1 MMCAGVAWCSLL
13 WMSDPITALGQTEA
27 ENPIEP
33 PTAHARPNSSYD
45 IRSWTTD
52 DGLPQNSITDIVQTR
67 DGYIWVTTFAGL
79 ARFDGMH
86 FEVFNVG
93 NSPGLVSNRMV
104 HLFESRD
111 GVLWIG
117 HEEGGLTLYEH
128 GAFSHPVLA
137 EGTALTGIPTGFAED
152 SIGTLWIGTTQRLY
166 KYVEGKLHQVDDAA
180 VPRGMGVRGLV
191 AGADGTI
198 WFSVG
203 DDLYSSVVLKLKGG
217 QFTQYAFNPLR
228 HEDWALEDEGIRHL
242 LVAPDGTVY
251 VHSAAQ
257 IWRLDGN
264 TFEAIYP
271 CAPQHEIRD
280 FLFDAFGNL
289 WVADARGLFS
299 IPDASTRRVESSA
312 GGEVFD
318 YLLRHYSQSLLE
330 DREGNLWFGTM
341 ARGLFRLK
349 KKTVLRYLFGKGDDA
364 AAVYGVVSDG
374 KGGVW
379 FGAGINDLSHFRDGV
394 RTVYAQYFTPPFS
407 TLQSLLHERQGALWV
422 AQDGFLATWKDGITL
437 DHTDRLPGDESRI
450 DALYEDR
457 SGHIWMG
464 RGGLIELDGDH
475 THRYGTED
483 GLVGDHIRCI
493 TEGADGSLWIGTHEG
508 VSRFKNGAFT
518 NFTRA
523 DGLPP
528 GTVRAIY
535 EDADRAVWIGT
546 YGGGLARLKDGQ
558 ISRISRDNGLCDDVV
573 SCILEDDEGNLWM
586 LGNLGLYF
594 ASRKNLNEVADGVRD
609 RASCILLGSA
619 DGMTE
624 GNGVVQPAG
633 GMTDEGVMYFATID
647 GLAVIDTKQ
656 MRINDVPA
664 PVVIQRVLINNE
676 NVAVDASVTMSPGKR
691 DLELHF
697 AGLSFVA
704 PENVQYR
711 YRLEGYKD
719 DWIHAGT
726 RRAAYYTNLPP
737 GSYTFHVIACNNHG
751 VWNTEG
757 ASLAVVVEPAVWQ
770 TGWFR
775 VLALLLAIGGV
786 AGGVY
791 LRDKNIRRRQCEL
804 ETLVTDRTRDLLDAR
819 EHAEAASTAK
829 SMFLARMSHE
839 LRTPLTTIL
848 GYAQVMDRDVATTP
862 KQNEYLRTITRSG
875 EHLLDMI
882 NDVLDMSKIDA
893 GHLTFEESS
902 FDLYELLGTI
912 EGMMGLRAREKGL
925 QLVFDTLRDVPRTI
939 RTDERKLRQVFI
951 NLLGN
956 AVKFTNK
963 GSIVVRV
970 RFAADETFMDRAS
983 PQPGRLLVE
992 IEDTGPGIAEE
1003 EMEALFSPFF
1013 QTGSGRGVPEGT
1025 GLGLS
1030 ISRRFVQLMGGDIR
1044 VTSTLGR
1051 GSVFVFDMP
1060 VLAGSWTQPE
1070 YKIATRRVVGLAPGQ
1085 KPCRILVAEDVDV
1098 ARMLLVELCASV
1110 GLEVREARNGLEA
1123 VKICKAWQPDLVWM
1137 DVNMPVMNGMGAT
1150 RRIKAH
1156 AADGAPVVIAIT
1168 ASAFAEVREAILECG
1183 CDDFLAKP
1191 YRDSEIYE
1199 MMRRHLGLKY
1209 EYGNDAASTFVG
1221 DSGTGLTSRDF
1232 TDMPRAWVSDL
1243 HQAAVRGDVA
1253 DLRRLVDQIDSDHPS
1268 LARTLSRLMSDFQ
1281 FNLMIAATAP
1291 ICDDGDR

>member
-1 MMCAGVAWCSLL
+1 
-13 WMSDPITALGQTEA
+13 
-27 ENPIEP
+27 
-33 PTAHARPNSSYD
+33 
-45 IRSWTTD
+45 
-52 DGLPQNSITDIVQTR
+52 
-67 DGYIWVTTFAGL
+67 
-79 ARFDGMH
+79 
-86 FEVFNVG
+86 
-93 NSPGLVSNRMV
+93 
-104 HLFESRD
+104 
-111 GVLWIG
+111 
-117 HEEGGLTLYEH
+117 
-128 GAFSHPVLA
+128 
-137 EGTALTGIPTGFAED
+137 
-152 SIGTLWIGTTQRLY
+152 
-166 KYVEGKLHQVDDAA
+166 
-180 VPRGMGVRGLV
+180 
-191 AGADGTI
+191 
-198 WFSVG
+198 
-203 DDLYSSVVLKLKGG
+203 
-217 QFTQYAFNPLR
+217 
-228 HEDWALEDEGIRHL
+228 
-242 LVAPDGTVY
+242 
-251 VHSAAQ
+251 
-257 IWRLDGN
+257 
-264 TFEAIYP
+264 
-271 CAPQHEIRD
+271 
-280 FLFDAFGNL
+280 
-289 WVADARGLFS
+289 
-299 IPDASTRRVESSA
+299 
-312 GGEVFD
+312 
-318 YLLRHYSQSLLE
+318 
-330 DREGNLWFGTM
+330 
-341 ARGLFRLK
+341 
-349 KKTVLRYLFGKGDDA
+349 
-364 AAVYGVVSDG
+364 
-374 KGGVW
+374 
-379 FGAGINDLSHFRDGV
+379 
-394 RTVYAQYFTPPFS
+394 
-407 TLQSLLHERQGALWV
+407 
-422 AQDGFLATWKDGITL
+422 
-437 DHTDRLPGDESRI
+437 
-450 DALYEDR
+450 
-457 SGHIWMG
+457 
-464 RGGLIELDGDH
+464 
-475 THRYGTED
+475 
-483 GLVGDHIRCI
+483 
-493 TEGADGSLWIGTHEG
+493 
-508 VSRFKNGAFT
+508 
-518 NFTRA
+518 
-523 DGLPP
+523 
-528 GTVRAIY
+528 
-535 EDADRAVWIGT
+535 
-546 YGGGLARLKDGQ
+546 
-558 ISRISRDNGLCDDVV
+558 
-573 SCILEDDEGNLWM
+573 
-586 LGNLGLYF
+586 
-594 ASRKNLNEVADGVRD
+594 
-609 RASCILLGSA
+609 
-619 DGMTE
+619 
-624 GNGVVQPAG
+624 
-633 GMTDEGVMYFATID
+633 
-647 GLAVIDTKQ
+647 
-656 MRINDVPA
+656 
-664 PVVIQRVLINNE
+664 
-676 NVAVDASVTMSPGKR
+676 
-691 DLELHF
+691 
-697 AGLSFVA
+697 
-704 PENVQYR
+704 
-711 YRLEGYKD
+711 
-719 DWIHAGT
+719 
-726 RRAAYYTNLPP
+726 
-737 GSYTFHVIACNNHG
+737 
-751 VWNTEG
+751 
-757 ASLAVVVEPAVWQ
+757 
-770 TGWFR
+770 
-775 VLALLLAIGGV
+775 
-786 AGGVY
+786 
-791 LRDKNIRRRQCEL
+791 
-804 ETLVTDRTRDLLDAR
+804 
-819 EHAEAASTAK
+819 
-829 SMFLARMSHE
+829 MFLARMSHE